1 MSNKNQSKTDKE
13 MGMEAMH
20 RAGQILKTTSIAQQA
35 SVLPIACS
43 HYNRRSNSFEILI
56 IAIVASTGWSG
67 RSCMAASRN

>member
-20 RAGQILKTTSIAQQA
+20 RAGRILKTTSIAQQA

-43 HYNRRSNSFEILI
+43 HYNRRSNSF
-56 IAIVASTGWSG
+56 
-67 RSCMAASRN
+67 RF